1 MKRSLLLTIAA
12 LFAFMAGCG
21 DSSDTS
27 LETGGT
33 SLAKEK
39 VLTLPSGALINIFF
53 DDSGVIGTAIRVNVQ
68 MRSLGSQPGDTAG
81 TLDWGDKSTTRVID
95 DNTVLYH
102 HIYSVPGIYLTSIQ
116 IDGDDKVSGFTVA
129 ISAAPVVAP
138 SAAVAVVPPP
148 PGRFADFTC
157 DPVSGTPQSLTDSAV
172 LSLPDSFSPPA
183 YFIASVTLLGPAC
196 SLPYGPLATNPGPG
210 DSVGGRPSEFGCAVG
225 DVFTISYTSL
235 DGPSTAECSWPVIP

>member
-1 MKRSLLLTIAA
+1 MKRSLLITIAA

-33 SLAKEK
+33 S
-39 VLTLPSGALINIFF
+39 
-53 DDSGVIGTAIRVNVQ
+53 
-68 MRSLGSQPGDTAG
+68 
-81 TLDWGDKSTTRVID
+81 
-95 DNTVLYH
+95 
-102 HIYSVPGIYLTSIQ
+102 
-116 IDGDDKVSGFTVA
+116 
-129 ISAAPVVAP
+129 PVVAP
-138 SAAVAVVPPP
+138 SAAVAAVPPP

-157 DPVSGTPQSLTDSAV
+157 DPVSGTPQSLTDSPV

-183 YFIASVTLLGPAC
+183 YFIASVTLFGPAC

-210 DSVGGRPSEFGCAVG
+210 DWVGGRPSEFGCAVG
-225 DVFTISYTSL
+225 DVFTISFTSL